1 MRLTHAQVTNFR
13 SVDDSTEFSLGDV
26 TCLVGKNESGK
37 TTILQAIEKLNPVA
51 GKGRSYSK
59 LKDYPRRHW
68 SDYDDRHPDGE
79 ARVLSTRWSL
89 EPADVAAV
97 EAVLGKG
104 VITSNAFTV
113 TKDYES
119 VASTWIVPVNETK
132 ATQNL
137 AAEAG
142 VGSQEGHPISALAD
156 LHALLKGLG
165 ERSPQQDAVLKKI
178 NEFRD
183 QNILLT
189 AIDILSKRMPKFL
202 YFSSY
207 SLMNG
212 DISIERIVEDRA
224 KKEPVEGDELFAQ
237 FLEYSGTSLE
247 DLRDST
253 QFEELRA
260 RIEAAS
266 NKITEKV
273 FEYWSQNQYLSVEV
287 SVDTGR
293 SGDPAPYNKGTVVR
307 ARIRNQLHKV
317 TVPFSDRSTGFVWFF
332 SFLVAFAQVKKLHG
346 NVIILL
352 DEPGHGL
359 HGRAQADLLR
369 FIAEKL
375 QPQHQV
381 IYTTHSPFMVPADNL
396 AAVRIVEDRIEERPA
411 RPPVVHGTKVSEEFL
426 SRDNDTVF
434 PLQAALGYEITQT
447 LFVGKNTVLLE
458 GPSDILYLQAA
469 SAALKTRKASGL
481 DPKWTLCPSGGVD
494 KVWPFVSLFLG
505 QKLNIAVLT
514 DFSQTIKKNLDK
526 LKGSKLLDEDR
537 ILAATDFV
545 SKQEADIEDLFEPPT
560 WASVVNG
567 AYGLKG
573 KNAVTAKMFEYQPDK
588 RVLEVTEQHFKLL
601 PDSIPMFDHFTPA
614 AWLIQHPE
622 VFEPTDAAASA
633 TLDRFQKI
641 FDRLAAFAN

>member
-104 VITSNAFTV
+104 VVTSNDFSV
-113 TKDYES
+113 TKDYEG
-119 VASTWIVPVNETK
+119 VASTWIVPVNEAK

-137 AAEAG
+137 AAEAS
-142 VGSQEGHPISALAD
+142 VGSQEGQPISALTD

-165 ERSPQQDAVLKKI
+165 ERSAQQEAVLKKI
-178 NEFRD
+178 NDFRD
-183 QNILLT
+183 QNILLA

-212 DISIERIVEDRA
+212 DISIEKIVEDRA

-273 FEYWSQNQYLSVEV
+273 FEYWSQNQYLAVEV

-332 SFLVAFAQVKKLHG
+332 SFLVAFAQVKKRHG

-396 AAVRIVEDRIEERPA
+396 AAVRIVEDRIEERSG

-426 SRDNDTVF
+426 SRDNDTIF

-469 SAALKTRKASGL
+469 SAALKARKVTGL

-494 KVWPFVSLFLG
+494 KIWPFVSLFLG

-526 LKGSKLLDEDR
+526 LKGSKLLDENR

-545 SKQEADIEDLFEPPT
+545 SKQEADIEDFFEPAI
-560 WASVVNG
+560 WASIVNS

-573 KNAVTAKMFEYQPDK
+573 KNCLTAKMFEDEPDK

-601 PDSIPMFDHFTPA
+601 PEAIPMFDHFTPA

-622 VFEPTDAAASA
+622 ILEPTDSTVST

-641 FDRLAAFAN
+641 FDRLATFAV